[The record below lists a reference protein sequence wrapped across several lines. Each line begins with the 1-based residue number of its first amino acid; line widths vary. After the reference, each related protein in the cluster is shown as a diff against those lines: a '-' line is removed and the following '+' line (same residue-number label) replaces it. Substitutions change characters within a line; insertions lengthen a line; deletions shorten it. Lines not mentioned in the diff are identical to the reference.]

1 MDHDEQSMIGNLFAK
16 LKQAE
21 QQAGPRDPAAE
32 QEITAAVS
40 RQPAAPYYMSQVI
53 LIQEQ
58 TVQAQNQRIQEL
70 EKQLAER
77 PAAGGGFLG
86 GLFGGGAAPGAS
98 AARPT
103 AERTPAMTPG
113 STPATAAGAAP
124 GMAFGKSSAPAAPS
138 RGWSQPTPSAGGGFM
153 ASALTTAA
161 GVAGGIMMANALTG
175 LFGGNEA
182 QASET
187 PAEPEEAPLESEEAF
202 PDEGGDFE
210 SFEEF

>member
-1 MDHDEQSMIGNLFAK
+1 MDHNEQSMIGDLFAR

-32 QEITAAVS
+32 QEIAAAVG

-86 GLFGGGAAPGAS
+86 GLFGGGAVPGPS
-98 AARPT
+98 AAAPA
-103 AERTPAMTPG
+103 AERTPVMTPG
-113 STPATAAGAAP
+113 STPATAAGM
-124 GMAFGKSSAPAAPS
+124 GFGKSTAPASPS
-138 RGWSQPTPSAGGGFM
+138 RGWSQPTQPAGGGFM

-175 LFGGNEA
+175 LFG
-182 QASET
+182 ASEAEASEIT
-187 PAEPEEAPLESEEAF
+187 AEPEEAPFGSEEAF

>member
-1 MDHDEQSMIGNLFAK
+1 MDHNEQSLIGDLFAK
-16 LKQAE
+16 LRQAE

-32 QEITAAVS
+32 QEIAAAVS

-86 GLFGGGAAPGAS
+86 GLFGGGAAPAAS
-98 AARPT
+98 AARPA
-103 AERTPAMTPG
+103 AERTPVMAPG
-113 STPATAAGAAP
+113 SSPGTAP
-124 GMAFGKSSAPAAPS
+124 VTAFGNSPAAAPS
-138 RGWSQPTPSAGGGFM
+138 RGWSQPTQPAGGGFL

-175 LFGGNEA
+175 LFGGSEA

-187 PAEPEEAPLESEEAF
+187 PAEPPAEAPVESEEAF